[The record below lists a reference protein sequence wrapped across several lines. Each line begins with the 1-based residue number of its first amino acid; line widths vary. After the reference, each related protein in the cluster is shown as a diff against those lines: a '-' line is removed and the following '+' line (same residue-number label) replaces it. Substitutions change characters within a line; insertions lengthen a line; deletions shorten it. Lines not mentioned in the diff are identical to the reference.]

1 MTQTPEPPVLD
12 YEMTFHRLRDVI
24 HQQQQHLAQ
33 VEMYQN
39 QAASLLASLSAPD
52 MVAKV
57 KGRIQLDYQRHLLA
71 AAFLDFMKLDA
82 VGVHDDTA
90 HDLLNF
96 IKNATILNDL
106 RLAGD
111 RVKDYAQTLKKDP
124 NVYSMTDA
132 DLIRLTERALNPAGD
147 DTP

>member
-12 YEMTFHRLRDVI
+12 YEITFHRLRDVI

-82 VGVHDDTA
+82 VGVHDDRA
-90 HDLLNF
+90 QDLLNF
-96 IKNATILNDL
+96 IKNATIVNDL
-106 RLAGD
+106 RLAAD
-111 RVKDYAQTLKKDP
+111 RVNDYAETLKQDP

-132 DLIRLTERALNPAGD
+132 DLIRLTERALNQGGS

>member
-12 YEMTFHRLRDVI
+12 YEITFHRLRDVI

-82 VGVHDDTA
+82 VGVHDDRA
-90 HDLLNF
+90 QDLLNF
-96 IKNATILNDL
+96 IKNATIVNDL
-106 RLAGD
+106 RLAAD
-111 RVKDYAQTLKKDP
+111 RVKDYAETLKQDP

-132 DLIRLTERALNPAGD
+132 DLIRLTERVLGQGGGVS
-147 DTP
+147 

>member
-82 VGVHDDTA
+82 VGVHDDRA
-90 HDLLNF
+90 QDLLNF
-96 IKNATILNDL
+96 IKNATIVNDL
-106 RLAGD
+106 RLAAD
-111 RVKDYAQTLKKDP
+111 RVKDYAETLKQDP

-132 DLIRLTERALNPAGD
+132 DLIRLTERVLGQGGGVS
-147 DTP
+147 